1 MDCVRRTRNGG
12 LFSIARLMGVGAL
25 CVVPARVASA
35 QRFPGYRYAY
45 SFTLPT
51 GAGPFDILNDGRVI
65 TLVGAKVYVE
75 TRPGSHGFTQ
85 TRTLPAADFPSF
97 GAAFIRVSPDE
108 TQIAVG
114 NNGGTSF
121 SHYQV
126 GVFDVD
132 SLMGAWL
139 AANHLDAEWIDNAHI
154 ALTAG
159 DFGSPS
165 AVTVLD
171 TASPN
176 PLSPTNI
183 TIIDNIGGASGG
195 IAFDSAG
202 NLYTGNGFQTSGP
215 SGTGAVKAFP
225 HAAWTAA
232 LKGGPPLDFEEGG
245 VLVVDVLSASP
256 LAFDR
261 QGDLLVG
268 GGDFSSSTD
277 TDFVALVR
285 ASAVANALSGMGPVD
300 SSNPD
305 QVRRLDPDAANDFNY
320 FSVNYDSTLGRL
332 YVRDSGSATVHT
344 YMDVSTIPT
353 HPFAVRVLEFA
364 PAPGQ
369 FVNHPD
375 FNDPARGLGPPSGGG
390 TSAPNNTSVVS
401 LGGFGGYIVL
411 GFDHTVVD
419 DPLNPFGMDAIVFGN
434 AYWVGDDPQR
444 HWAECATIEISLD
457 VNGNGLADDPWYLI
471 PGSHITDASD
481 QLAIEHWDDDVNDD
495 RFPPDDESWIPPGY
509 SGAWDTQAFALP
521 VATFGA
527 PVVTNPDSGGHSE
540 GIFGYADYSPTLVLG
555 DLNGDNVVDDPEITA
570 EEFYMRPDD
579 PRTVGVTRGSGGGDA
594 FDIAWAIDPLTGDPA
609 GLWGFDFIRLTSA
622 VDSVSPIFGEKSAEI
637 DAVADV
643 APDPFGDADD
653 DGDIDLT
660 DVAKLLNC
668 FGDDSGLTP
677 ACERV
682 DREPHGT
689 VGLEDAAAF
698 VGRMTGPL

>member
-1 MDCVRRTRNGG
+1 M
-12 LFSIARLMGVGAL
+12 
-25 CVVPARVASA
+25 
-35 QRFPGYRYAY
+35 
-45 SFTLPT
+45 
-51 GAGPFDILNDGRVI
+51 LNDGRVI
-65 TLVGAKVYVE
+65 TPVGAKVYVE
-75 TRPGSHGFTQ
+75 TSPGSHSFTQ
-85 TRTLPAADFPSF
+85 TGTLPAADFPSF
-97 GAAFIRVSPDE
+97 GAAFIRVSPDG

-121 SHYQV
+121 SNYQV
-126 GVFDVD
+126 GVFDVH
-132 SLMGAWL
+132 SLAGDWF
-139 AANHLDAEWIDNAHI
+139 AAHHLDAEWIDNAHI

-165 AVTVLD
+165 VVTVLD

-176 PLSPTNI
+176 PPSPTNI

-202 NLYTGNGFQTSGP
+202 NLHTGNGFQTSGP

-268 GGDFSSSTD
+268 GGDFSSSSD

-285 ASAVANALSGMGPVD
+285 ASAVANALSGMGPAD
-300 SSNPD
+300 SSNSD
-305 QVRRLDPDAANDFNY
+305 QVRRLDPDPANDFNY
-320 FSVNYDSTLGRL
+320 FSVNYDPTLGRL

-344 YMDVSTIPT
+344 YMDVSTIPA

-369 FVNHPD
+369 FVNYPD
-375 FNDPARGLGPPSGGG
+375 FDNPARALGPPSGGG

-434 AYWVGDDPQR
+434 AYWVGDDPER

-457 VNGNGLADDPWYLI
+457 VNGNGMADDPWYLI
-471 PGSHITDASD
+471 PGSHITNPTG
-481 QLAIEHWDDDVNDD
+481 QFVTEHWDDDVDDD

-540 GIFGYADYSPTLVLG
+540 GIFGYVDYSPTLVLG
-555 DLNGDNVVDDPEITA
+555 DLDGDNVIDDREITA
-570 EEFYMRPDD
+570 EEFYTTPDD
-579 PRTVGVTRGSGGGDA
+579 PRTIGVTRGSGGGDA

-609 GLWGFDFIRLTSA
+609 RLWGFDFIRLTSA

-653 DGDIDLT
+653 DGDIDLR

-668 FGDDSGLTP
+668 FGDDPGLTQ

-682 DREPHGT
+682 DREANGAIDRGD
-689 VGLEDAAAF
+689 VAAF
-698 VGRMTGPL
+698 IARITGPL